1 MLGARR
7 RTLKATYL
15 PSRSND
21 RALPSHALR
30 QPGSLE
36 EAFEGLFRQNPHA
49 MPSQENFATVLE
61 LCASER
67 ALSQGQQIHGRI
79 LTSGLLSSND
89 FLGTKLLF
97 MYGKCG
103 CVSSARQLFDE
114 MPRRSIFTWNALMG
128 AYSSSEGRQQEALEL
143 YAALRAAG
151 VSPDACTLASLMK
164 SCAAAGD
171 LQCGSEAHGLAI
183 KCGHVSSAFVVN
195 SLVTMYAKCGHFEL
209 ARRLFEWLPEKED
222 VVSWNSVISA
232 CVQNERWT
240 EALRFF
246 REMQEAGVE
255 ANSYT
260 AVGILQAC
268 AELFLLKLGRE
279 LHASLLKCG
288 QKSEIF
294 VANALV
300 VMYAR
305 CGQMGH
311 SVQVFQEM
319 GQKDNVSWNSV
330 LSGYMQNGQHAE
342 VVHFFLRMRDA
353 GCRPDKVSVINA
365 ASCLGQLRNLSRG
378 REIHAY
384 AVRHALHGD
393 LQVGNTL
400 IDMYARCSCAE
411 HARRVFDA
419 MPERDHISWTAMIAA
434 HVQSF
439 HYSEAVGSFKDAL
452 AAGAKV
458 DAVMLVAV
466 LRAFS
471 AHRCRSQV
479 KEIHAFVTRRGLSDL
494 FLENML
500 IDAYGECGE
509 SGYAASVFERVESKD
524 VISWTSMINACTH
537 NGLLLEAL
545 GWLHRFKVSGL
556 QLDAAALVSVLGA
569 VAELSTL
576 RKGKEIHGLAIRR
589 GFTVDPSLVNSLVDM
604 YARCGDVEACRK
616 LFDRVERKDLVLWT
630 TIIDANGMH
639 GRGAE
644 AVALFEEM
652 QKTGTLPDHICFL
665 ALLYACSHSGLPD
678 EGMGYL
684 ELMQNGYK
692 LEPWPEHYA
701 CAVDMLSR
709 SGRVD
714 EAYEFIAGM
723 PAAPTAPVWCALLGG
738 CRVYSNS
745 RVGRVAAQR
754 LLELEPENP
763 GNYVLASNVFAA
775 AGRWAEV
782 DETRRRMTA
791 KGLKKSPAC
800 SWIEMGN
807 VVHSFVAGDE
817 AHPASAVIYSK
828 LAEIT
833 GELEGRFG
841 YRPDTRYA
849 LRDLGDGEKA
859 ELLGRHSERLAITLG
874 LIGASGGGAPIRV
887 TKNLRVCGDCHE
899 FTKLV
904 SRLFQRDVILRDA
917 NRFHH
922 FKDGSCSC
930 GDFW

>member
-1 MLGARR
+1 MPPAFLTHPQTQPRSFSGKPGLPIVLGPRK
-7 RTLKATYL
+7 RTPKPTFL

-21 RALPSHALR
+21 QTRPAHALR

-36 EAFEGLFRQNPHA
+36 KAFEGLSQQNPHA

-67 ALSQGQQIHGRI
+67 ALSQGHQIHGRI
-79 LTSGLLSSND
+79 LTSGFLSYND

-114 MPRRSIFTWNALMG
+114 MPHRSIFTWNALMG
-128 AYSSSEGRQQEALEL
+128 AYSSSEAQQHEALEL
-143 YAALRAAG
+143 YEALRAAG
-151 VSPDACTLASLMK
+151 VSPDAYTLVSLMK
-164 SCAAAGD
+164 SCAAVGD
-171 LQCGSEAHGLAI
+171 LQCGSETHGLAI

-240 EALRFF
+240 EALTFF

-255 ANSYT
+255 VNSYT

-268 AELFLLKLGRE
+268 AELFLLKLGRG

-288 QKSEIF
+288 QKAEIF

-305 CGQMGH
+305 CGQMDH

-330 LSGYMQNGQHAE
+330 LSGYMQNRQYDE
-342 VVHFFLRMRDA
+342 VIHFFLRMRDA
-353 GCRPDKVSVINA
+353 GCRPDKVAVINA
-365 ASCLGQLRNLSRG
+365 ASSLGQLRNLSRG

-384 AVRHALHGD
+384 AVRHGSTA
-393 LQVGNTL
+393 TC
-400 IDMYARCSCAE
+400 RCSSAE

-419 MPERDHISWTAMIAA
+419 MPDKDHISWTAMIAA
-434 HVQSF
+434 YVQSF
-439 HYSEAVGSFKDAL
+439 RYSEAMGSFKNAL
-452 AAGAKV
+452 AAGTKV

-471 AHRCRSQV
+471 GHSCTSQV
-479 KEIHAFVTRRGLSDL
+479 KEIHSYVTRHGLSDL

-524 VISWTSMINACTH
+524 VISWTSMINAFTH
-537 NGLLLEAL
+537 NGLLLEAISL
-545 GWLHRFKVSGL
+545 LYHFKGSGL
-556 QLDAAALVSVLGA
+556 QIDAAALVSVLGA
-569 VAELSTL
+569 VAELSIL

-589 GFTVDPSLVNSLVDM
+589 GFTADTSLVNSLVDM
-604 YARCGDVEACRK
+604 YARCGDVEACRN
-616 LFDRVERKDLVLWT
+616 LFDRVESKDLVLWT
-630 TIIDANGMH
+630 TIIDSNGMH

-644 AVALFEEM
+644 AMALFEEM

-678 EGMGYL
+678 EGMDYL
-684 ELMQNGYK
+684 EMMQNGYE
-692 LEPWPEHYA
+692 LVPWPEHYA
-701 CAVDMLSR
+701 CVVDMLSR

-723 PAAPTAPVWCALLGG
+723 PAAPTAPVWCALIGG

-745 RVGRVAAQR
+745 EVGRVAAQR
-754 LLELEPENP
+754 LLELEPQNP
-763 GNYVLASNVFAA
+763 GTT
-775 AGRWAEV
+775 WAEV
-782 DETRRRMTA
+782 DEIRGKMKA

-817 AHPASAVIYSK
+817 AHPVSA
-828 LAEIT
+828 
-833 GELEGRFG
+833 FG
-841 YRPDTRYA
+841 YKPDTRFV
-849 LRDLGDGEKA
+849 LHDLGDDEKA

-874 LIGASGGGAPIRV
+874 LIGTSGGGAPIRV
-887 TKNLRVCGDCHE
+887 NKNLRVCGDCHE

-904 SRLFQRDVILRDA
+904 SKLFQREVILRDA
-917 NRFHH
+917 NRFHR
-922 FKDGSCSC
+922 FRDGACSC